1 MISWFEKKKKEKK
14 AVWLCAEGAKAY
26 INEQFISPEE
36 FAAPADG
43 SEVTRSG
50 EEETLKS
57 RLTDEYYENVLKDVY
72 GEKEQEAQFVQLD
85 GTPSRSIPQEK
96 PSFSQAVEAL
106 MKARD
111 MDAKAVSKAARIDKA
126 QFDKIM
132 SEPDCVPSK
141 DNAVAIAAALR
152 LSKEG
157 AAGLLSAAGYELSHS
172 DKRDMAIEYCFK
184 EELYDVRSINAVL
197 EKLGEKKLE
206 K

>member
-1 MISWFEKKKKEKK
+1 M
-14 AVWLCAEGAKAY
+14 
-26 INEQFISPEE
+26 
-36 FAAPADG
+36 
-43 SEVTRSG
+43 
-50 EEETLKS
+50 
-57 RLTDEYYENVLKDVY
+57 LKDVY

-157 AAGLLSAAGYELSHS
+157 AAGLLSAAGYELSRS